1 MNKGTRKYTLILF
14 QLVLLTTSIINT
26 LNLNAQ
32 NPVFTN
38 YGVEDGFP
46 SSEVYHS
53 IQDSKGYMW
62 FATDRGVVR
71 FDGYEF
77 KVFTTQDGLLD
88 NVVFQLLEDH
98 TGKIWFVS
106 FSLQL
111 SYFQD
116 NKIVPY
122 AYNNKILSANQG
134 HIIKQFYVDS
144 LSTVHIN
151 TKNIGYYSI
160 NKHGVLDTTHT
171 YRKWGKVNTLRSDS
185 SESIENFLMIENR
198 YFRCLD
204 NQNGVAL
211 AYLDDSIRAHH
222 FPELD
227 TSYKLPLS
235 FELHRVSMHKS
246 IFWRET
252 ESICFNNENDVF
264 SVNIKTKKLQHLY
277 ASQNGFIQIYADNK
291 GLWVCSASQ
300 GVTLLDTSG
309 NPVLTNLLN
318 GYSVSSITKDTK
330 GGYWFTTLENGVFYL
345 INLNSDVNQ
354 SADLDDNFV
363 TCINGV
369 EDTIVFGT
377 KSGHLNELLPDN
389 TLNNQFKPDFKHQ
402 VTKIIKG
409 TAPNEFY
416 AISGSSFIK
425 LKPNKLLYKR
435 QLYASGPAEI
445 ILTNEH
451 SLIGC
456 RNFLHQIPV
465 KEWEV
470 AMNSGA
476 DLEPFAFYDNKYLL
490 EDIPCRCM
498 AGKSLNI
505 LYIGGLG
512 GLYKCIKNERSYDTL
527 YLGNK
532 HESLSRSI
540 SALEFRGEDLIVGT
554 KGAGITILSSEEII
568 NLTTNDGLVSNQ
580 INDIYVDDYN
590 NIWLATNKG
599 VNFIDTNLTVK
610 KLGQNIGL
618 VSNEVTSIYRYK
630 NKVWFGTKKG
640 LHKFSTDILNMPPSP
655 NSVIIL
661 SIKDAS
667 NTPLDVNKTID
678 LAYDK
683 SSLVIKVATFNYK
696 LKTKVNYRYRIKEL
710 GESWLYSSGNLIQLN
725 HVPIGEY
732 TLEIQSENEIGEW
745 STESTTLSINV
756 EPPFWKTT
764 WFIVLVIVLSFGS
777 VFFFFFIRSRIKQRQ
792 NKLLYEINTYQ
803 QQALAS
809 QMNPHFIFN
818 SLNSIQSFI
827 AQNERKLSNHY
838 LARFAKLMRITLDN
852 SRKSEITID
861 EELSTLE
868 MYLELESIRY
878 KNFEYVFKIDE
889 HINTN
894 IALIPPLL
902 IQPLVENAIW
912 HGLMH
917 KTEKGKLMVEMSVED
932 DKIKCCVEDNGV
944 GRQYKTTK
952 LSDKSHES
960 LSTSITNKRLELL
973 SSQIS
978 EKYQLNVT
986 DLIDEYNNPT
996 GTRVCFYIPFKQ

>member
-1 MNKGTRKYTLILF
+1 MSMR
-14 QLVLLTTSIINT
+14 LVHLLYVFLLQAS
-26 LNLNAQ
+26 LLSAQ

-38 YGVEDGFP
+38 YGVKDGFP

-88 NVVFQLLEDH
+88 NVVFKMFEDH
-98 TGKIWFVS
+98 TGKIWFATS
-106 FSLQL
+106 SMQL
-111 SYFQD
+111 SYIE
-116 NKIVPY
+116 NNRII
-122 AYNNKILSANQG
+122 AYKYNDRLSGFSSGNTILQIHVDSSFSVHLFNRLYG
-134 HIIKQFYVDS
+134 HISIDQSGNVDLSRSCQNCSRWIRSEKQSDTLFQAIFTIEDS
-144 LSTVHIN
+144 HYRLRKIAS
-151 TKNIGYYSI
+151 
-160 NKHGVLDTTHT
+160 GVF
-171 YRKWGKVNTLRSDS
+171 NAC
-185 SESIENFLMIENR
+185 SIE
-198 YFRCLD
+198 
-204 NQNGVAL
+204 
-211 AYLDDSIRAHH
+211 

-227 TSYKLPLS
+227 TTYRFPSDNKVVQSSALYTVVSPDKSAIYFNINSKIFKINLVSKELS
-235 FELHRVSMHKS
+235 LFHTAQGELIYMH
-246 IFWRET
+246 
-252 ESICFNNENDVF
+252 
-264 SVNIKTKKLQHLY
+264 
-277 ASQNGFIQIYADNK
+277 ADNQTLWISTFSR
-291 GLWVCSASQ
+291 GLMSIDKSNRIIKA
-300 GVTLLDTSG
+300 
-309 NPVLTNLLN
+309 NILN
-318 GYSVSSITKDTK
+318 GLTATSFTKDLS
-330 GGYWFTTLENGVFYL
+330 GGIWITTLENGVYYAVDFDNSTYSEL
-345 INLNSDVNQ
+345 GFTSNHIRSLNGHQNTV
-354 SADLDDNFV
+354 
-363 TCINGV
+363 
-369 EDTIVFGT
+369 VFGT
-377 KSGHLNELLPDN
+377 KSGEITSLNSQGDKKLIWKSKTEREIRDLIKDSLAFFGISSSLVKFTLFGVEMDQFLSSSAPLGTLLFPERVLGCGQNITALPYRKHETIGHTDYYYVSDKLELLD
-389 TLNNQFKPDFKHQ
+389 
-402 VTKIIKG
+402 
-409 TAPNEFY
+409 TAVF
-416 AISGSSFIK
+416 
-425 LKPNKLLYKR
+425 
-435 QLYASGPAEI
+435 
-445 ILTNEH
+445 
-451 SLIGC
+451 
-456 RNFLHQIPV
+456 
-465 KEWEV
+465 
-470 AMNSGA
+470 
-476 DLEPFAFYDNKYLL
+476 
-490 EDIPCRCM
+490 CRCM
-498 AGKSLNI
+498 AGKTESD
-505 LYIGGLG
+505 LYIGKLN
-512 GLYKCIKNERSYDTL
+512 GLYRYV
-527 YLGNK
+527 K
-532 HESLSRSI
+532 HDSGYKHHYFGDKHISLSKNISSI
-540 SALEFRGEDLIVGT
+540 QYRNQDLVVGT
-554 KGAGITILSSEEII
+554 KGYGVTILSRNDIV
-568 NLTTNDGLVSNQ
+568 NLTKADGLVSDQ
-580 INDIYVDDYN
+580 ISRIYVDDYN

-599 VNFIDTNLTVK
+599 VNFIDTNLNVK
-610 KLGQNIGL
+610 KIGQNVGL
-618 VSNEVTSIYRYK
+618 ISDEVTSIYRYK
-630 NKVWFGTKKG
+630 NKVWFGTKNG
-640 LHKFSTDILNMPPSP
+640 LHKFSTSILNLPPSP
-655 NSVIIL
+655 NQVVIQ
-661 SIKDAS
+661 SIIDAS
-667 NTPLDVNKTID
+667 NTSLDINKTID

-696 LKTKVNYRYRIKEL
+696 LKTKVRYRYRIKEL
-710 GESWLYSSGNLIQLN
+710 GKNWLYSNSNLIQLN

-861 EELSTLE
+861 EELSALE

-917 KTEKGKLMVEMSVED
+917 KTEKGKLIVEMSVED

-960 LSTSITNKRLELL
+960 LSTAITNKRLELL

-986 DLIDEYNNPT
+986 DLVDAHNNPT
-996 GTRVCFYIPFKQ
+996 GTRVCFYIPFKQHTEHE